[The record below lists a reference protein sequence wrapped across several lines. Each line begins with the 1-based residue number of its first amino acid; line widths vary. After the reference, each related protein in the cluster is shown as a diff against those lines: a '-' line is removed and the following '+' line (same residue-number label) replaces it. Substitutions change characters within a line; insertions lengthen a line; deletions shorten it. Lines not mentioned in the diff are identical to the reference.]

1 MKDYFQ
7 FIRNLHERLGIYDN
21 PNAFDP
27 ASADPESPRAR
38 KLTHEF
44 DRRMRAAGT
53 SKGYKQA
60 LSAAWAKIRE
70 KRKTT
75 ASTWISKPSR
85 DAYPWGGKAN
95 FAGWWH
101 PKLQPYTFSHAN
113 GYHVTQLVR
122 NPSRFGIS
130 QQELYE
136 GLKKE
141 GYYYNQR
148 GLGWYDKNGDEHM
161 YTAER
166 VKERIEKEDM
176 DLAYEVQR
184 VAYIK
189 GWLKVYSGGEKTPS
203 LEGIDRSSI
212 KAALREILSVRPEI
226 IDLGGSV
233 EIFEVGLVRNTQK
246 LRWLSGKEILDY
258 LNS

>member
-7 FIRNLHERLGIYDN
+7 FTRNLHERLGIYDN

-60 LSAAWAKIRE
+60 LSAAWAGIRA
-70 KRKTT
+70 KRK
-75 ASTWISKPSR
+75 AAAQKPSR
-85 DAYPWGGKAN
+85 TPYAWGNKTSI
-95 FAGWWH
+95 AGWWH
-101 PKLQPYTFSHAN
+101 PKLKNYTFSHSN

-148 GLGWYDKNGDEHM
+148 GLGWYDENGDEHM

-233 EIFEVGLVRNTQK
+233 EIFEEGLVRNTRK
-246 LRWLSGKEILDY
+246 LRYLSGKEILDY

>member
-53 SKGYKQA
+53 SKAYKQA
-60 LSAAWAKIRE
+60 LSAAWAGIRA
-70 KRKTT
+70 KRN
-75 ASTWISKPSR
+75 AAAQKPSR
-85 DAYPWGGKAN
+85 TPYAWGNKGSI
-95 FAGWWH
+95 AGWWN
-101 PKLQPYTFSHAN
+101 PKLENYTFSHSN

-130 QQELYE
+130 PREMYE

-141 GYYYNQR
+141 SDYYNQR
-148 GLGWYDKNGDEHM
+148 HLSWYDKDGDEHP
-161 YTAER
+161 YTPER
-166 VKERIEKEDM
+166 VKERIEKEDI

-189 GWLKVYSGGEKTPS
+189 GWLKVYSGNTPS
-203 LEGIDRSSI
+203 LEGINRESI
-212 KAALREILSVRPEI
+212 KAALREILAVRPEI

-246 LRWLSGKEILDY
+246 LRYLRGKEILHY

>member
-21 PNAFDP
+21 PNAFEP

-44 DRRMRAAGT
+44 DRRMRAVGT

-60 LSAAWAKIRE
+60 LSAAWAGIRA
-70 KRKTT
+70 KRN
-75 ASTWISKPSR
+75 AAAQKPSR
-85 DAYPWGGKAN
+85 DAYPWGNKTSI
-95 FAGWWH
+95 AGWWH
-101 PKLQPYTFSHAN
+101 PKLQPYTFSHSN

-130 QQELYE
+130 QQELHE

-189 GWLKVYSGGEKTPS
+189 GWLKVYSGNTPS

-246 LRWLSGKEILDY
+246 LRYLSGKEILDY

>member
-1 MKDYFQ
+1 MKNFFQ
-7 FIRNLHERLGIYDN
+7 FIHDLQEALAIYSN
-21 PNAFDP
+21 PNAYTP
-27 ASADPESPRAR
+27 PEYKTAEEIRLEREWDRRLKRSPEMEREAARVMRRIRAR
-38 KLTHEF
+38 E
-44 DRRMRAAGT
+44 RAA
-53 SKGYKQA
+53 
-60 LSAAWAKIRE
+60 AARPK
-70 KRKTT
+70 
-75 ASTWISKPSR
+75 R
-85 DAYPWGGKAN
+85 DAYPWGNKTSI
-95 FAGWWH
+95 AGWWN
-101 PKLQPYTFSHAN
+101 PKLENYTFSHSN

-166 VKERIEKEDM
+166 VKERIEKEDI

-189 GWLKVYSGGEKTPS
+189 GWLKVYSGNTPS
-203 LEGIDRSSI
+203 LEGINRESI

-246 LRWLSGKEILDY
+246 LRWLSGKEILNY